1 MHLSQ
6 LIILWMATMA
16 LLIDYVGVSKA
27 NGAKSQIVAFG
38 AALVMWG
45 AFVMN
50 STSFAIYSGGTEFHK
65 SGETLPI
72 IGVIFG
78 FATLILLFEAVMRG
92 FRES

>member
-6 LIILWMATMA
+6 LIIIWMATMA

-38 AALVMWG
+38 AALVLWG
-45 AFVMN
+45 GYTIN
-50 STSFAIYSGGTEFHK
+50 STSFAVYSGGTEFHK

-72 IGVIFG
+72 IGIVFG
-78 FATLILLFEAVMRG
+78 FATVVLLFEAVLRAW
-92 FRES
+92 RE